1 MQIMTVRPLD
11 PPRFRSDET
20 FRITPRVLSILDA
33 VARYSVLSADQIAR
47 LDGGSRQKISRILKR
62 TVEHKLLRRAD
73 TGPTPLLSN
82 FFDQRPR
89 AYCITQK
96 GLRALTATGMPV
108 NASPKRSNVLLAHE
122 IETAEAMFFVNAAVA
137 AHGAIRLIDQ
147 PDLIN
152 LMPAATQAL
161 RKPLRLNA
169 EVHPRDFPHLRSLL
183 KEPTDIGTETDRLFA
198 LALPDHRGWS
208 FALELDRGTE
218 DVTARRLRGRAT
230 YFRKLLGYYNS
241 WSQGKHLEQ
250 WGEVCRSFRVLTVT
264 TSDTR
269 INNMIAAQVEISR
282 GTAAGLFLYT
292 TQERLHTHGA
302 LGPAWISAKRDQISL
317 LDRE

>member
-1 MQIMTVRPLD
+1 MRTMTVTPLD
-11 PPRFRSDET
+11 PPRARSDET
-20 FRITPRVLSILDA
+20 FRITPRLCSILAA
-33 VARYSVLSADQIAR
+33 VARYGVLSADQIAR
-47 LDGGSRQKISRILKR
+47 LDGGSRQKITRILQR

-89 AYCITQK
+89 AYCVTQK
-96 GLRALTATGMPV
+96 GLRVLADVGMPV

-137 AHGAIRLIDQ
+137 AHGDIRLIDQ

-152 LMPAATQAL
+152 LMPATTQAL

-183 KEPTDIGTETDRLFA
+183 KDPTIIGTEPDRLFA
-198 LALPDHRGWS
+198 LALPDHTGWS

-218 DVTARRLRGRAT
+218 QISTRRITGRAT
-230 YFRKLLGYYNS
+230 YFRKLLGYFNC
-241 WSQGKHLEQ
+241 WRQGKHVEQ
-250 WGEVCRSFRVLTVT
+250 WGEMCRSFRVLSVT
-264 TSDTR
+264 TSDARISAILDAQRHITR
-269 INNMIAAQVEISR
+269 DA
-282 GTAAGLFLYT
+282 AAGLFLYT
-292 TQERLHTHGA
+292 TQERLRTHGA
-302 LGPAWISAKRDQISL
+302 LGPAWTSAKRDQISL